1 MSRWRIASG
10 LTGLGFFAACL
21 AANPA
26 AAEPATT
33 VSFPPSASATWFSG
47 SAFDTCSAP
56 SVATL
61 QAWTASPFDAV
72 GAYIGGINRSC
83 AQPNLTA
90 SWVTSVSRARWRIIP
105 IYLGLQPPC
114 STRPHKFTAATA
126 VSAGTANASDAV
138 KQAKAVGMLP
148 GSAIYGDVENYNAAD
163 SSCRNAAL
171 AYVSAWTK
179 ELHRAGYL
187 SGVYANLSSGAKQ
200 LSDVYN
206 SSSYARPDALWIARW
221 DGDSTLTGWSGVG
234 NERWSNH
241 QRGKQYRGDHDET
254 YGGVRINI
262 DSDRFD
268 APVATVAYAF
278 RNTSTGSL
286 NARSAPATT
295 APIVRTYAGGT
306 SLGVV
311 CQTPGSTVSTTSVWN
326 KLTDGSY
333 VSDYYVATPSN
344 TTYSAP
350 LPRCTYPFQVTAST
364 LYKRTG
370 PGGSSATAGTLSGGA
385 LAWIYCQRSGTKV
398 GTTSVWDRLDD
409 SRYVT
414 DYYVATPS
422 TTTYSKPIPRC

>member
-1 MSRWRIASG
+1 MLMHQVDLGQLAPRVNIATWLGACHESDHRLRGAGRKSCESARRDGDTIQLGPTILDARGWAQRGGVGQRTDQMSRWRVRSG
-10 LTGLGFFAACL
+10 LTVLGIFAAWL
-21 AANPA
+21 AAGPA

-33 VSFPPSASATWFSG
+33 VLFPASASATRFSG

-138 KQAKAVGMLP
+138 KQAKAVGILP

-200 LSDVYN
+200 LSDV
-206 SSSYARPDALWIARW
+206 
-221 DGDSTLTGWSGVG
+221 
-234 NERWSNH
+234 
-241 QRGKQYRGDHDET
+241 
-254 YGGVRINI
+254 
-262 DSDRFD
+262 
-268 APVATVAYAF
+268 
-278 RNTSTGSL
+278 
-286 NARSAPATT
+286 
-295 APIVRTYAGGT
+295 
-306 SLGVV
+306 
-311 CQTPGSTVSTTSVWN
+311 
-326 KLTDGSY
+326 
-333 VSDYYVATPSN
+333 
-344 TTYSAP
+344 
-350 LPRCTYPFQVTAST
+350 
-364 LYKRTG
+364 
-370 PGGSSATAGTLSGGA
+370 
-385 LAWIYCQRSGTKV
+385 
-398 GTTSVWDRLDD
+398 
-409 SRYVT
+409 
-414 DYYVATPS
+414 
-422 TTTYSKPIPRC
+422 